1 MYYPRILVLVFIA
14 MVLASSCK
22 KDDDGDGPLGTT
34 CTETREFWLDGS
46 VGTQAFVTSEPCGNL
61 RLSEVQVGQVYEPRD
76 FGGKYLFTFTSTQ
89 NVADS
94 LGAVQGKF
102 DISVGILVSPAIID
116 TSINGTDTT
125 LTVSPNNICDVMLL
139 GTHYNYLNQA
149 QTNNSN
155 GFKFE
160 YADIDGKVW
169 KATQLQTD
177 SSFVVTSDDGIV
189 SVNPFSGAFL
199 PYCTVKF
206 SYNTLLTEFQG
217 TDTLRVIGTGRLG
230 FR

>member
-1 MYYPRILVLVFIA
+1 MYYPRILILAFIA
-14 MVLASSCK
+14 MVFASSCK
-22 KDDDGDGPLGTT
+22 KDDEGDGTIDTT

-46 VGTQAFVTSEPCGNL
+46 IDGQAFVTSEPCGNL
-61 RLSEVQVGQVYEPRD
+61 RLFEVEVDQVFDPQD
-76 FGGKYLFTFTSTQ
+76 FGGKYLFSFYSEQ
-89 NVADS
+89 NVIDS
-94 LGAVQGKF
+94 LGAAQGKF
-102 DISVGILVSPAIID
+102 EITMAVLVSPSIID

-125 LTVSPNNICDVMLL
+125 LTVSPNNICNVMLL

-177 SSFVVTSDDGIV
+177 SSFVITSNDGIV
-189 SVNPFSGAFL
+189 SVNPFSGAFF
-199 PYCTVKF
+199 PYCTATF
-206 SYNTLLTEFQG
+206 SYNTILTESQG
-217 TDTLRVIGTGRLG
+217 SDTLRVIGTGRLG